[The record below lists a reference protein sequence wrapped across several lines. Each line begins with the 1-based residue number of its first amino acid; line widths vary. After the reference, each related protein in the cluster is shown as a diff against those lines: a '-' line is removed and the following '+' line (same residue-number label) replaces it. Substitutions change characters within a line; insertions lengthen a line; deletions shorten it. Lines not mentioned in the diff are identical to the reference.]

1 MKEKWQKVLNIT
13 TFILLIVCIVKI
25 VSIEDKL
32 SALKNTVNN
41 NHSMLQNSIGTI
53 SSNIR
58 YELEQQASL
67 VIDSG
72 WSTKDLNLEEKTVTL
87 DCYVIPKTYNPQKTT
102 ASILCN
108 GTEIPLTLENNR
120 YTAEIKLF
128 LSEEYNISN
137 VSFTEDGT
145 ISTHQLNWRI
155 SPADDLVPTAYM
167 SFSGSSRHSCSGKNI
182 KRTYEGYVEIDL
194 VHKGFN
200 TKIKQ
205 AELTVIIDGKEALKE
220 QPEIDLLVENEY
232 TDMYRFYVN
241 NSFDITSGSTI
252 EMYVDVIDNNGWR
265 YHTILENILITKDGS
280 PQHISPYNAYADIY
294 DSDNNL
300 IFKGS
305 EF

>member
-1 MKEKWQKVLNIT
+1 MKEKWQKVINIT
-13 TFILLIVCIVKI
+13 TLILLIVCVVKI

-41 NHSMLQNSIGTI
+41 NHSMLQNSIGSI

-58 YELEQQASL
+58 YELEQQSSL
-67 VIDSG
+67 VVDSG
-72 WSTKDLNLEEKTVTL
+72 WSTRDLNLEEKTVTL
-87 DCYVIPKTYNPQKTT
+87 DCYIVPKTYNPQKTT

-108 GTEIPLTLENNR
+108 SAEIPMILENGR
-120 YTAEIKLF
+120 YTAEIT
-128 LSEEYNISN
+128 LSLSDEYNISK

-167 SFSGSSRHSCSGKNI
+167 TFSGSSRHSYSGKNI

-205 AELTVIIDGKEALKE
+205 AEITVLIDGKEALKE
-220 QPEIDLLVENEY
+220 QPEIELLVENEY
-232 TDMYRFYVN
+232 TDMYRLYFN
-241 NSFDITSGSTI
+241 NSFDITHGSTL
-252 EMYVDVIDNNGWR
+252 EMYVNVVDNNGWR
-265 YHTILENILITKDGS
+265 YHNTLENILIAKNGS
-280 PQHISPYNAYADIY
+280 PQHISSYNAYADIY
-294 DSDNNL
+294 DSENNL
-300 IFKGS
+300 IFNGS